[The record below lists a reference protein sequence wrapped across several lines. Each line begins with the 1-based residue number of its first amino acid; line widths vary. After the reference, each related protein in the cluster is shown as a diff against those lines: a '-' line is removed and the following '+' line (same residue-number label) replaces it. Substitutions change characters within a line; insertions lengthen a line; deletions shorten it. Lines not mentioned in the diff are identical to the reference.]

1 MFDDEDVRD
10 EEKRE
15 ELLKI
20 TDLWRHVSSQAIPQF
35 IAYGTREGMVGLDE
49 TKNYIRRA
57 KESGCSVTVV
67 EAEGADHG
75 FSQSCYMEQYLSWLN
90 GIIAQ

>member
-1 MFDDEDVRD
+1 
-10 EEKRE
+10 
-15 ELLKI
+15 
-20 TDLWRHVSSQAIPQF
+20 
-35 IAYGTREGMVGLDE
+35 MVGLDE